1 MAGRILIIEDEEN
14 IQSLVE
20 EVLSEEGYDVV
31 VAEHGA
37 AALALLD
44 KWTPDVILLDM
55 WMPIMDGWQFAQAY
69 RQMSGAR
76 APIVVMSAVLDAG
89 DQPVEIEADSFLA
102 KPLDLDELLD
112 VVGQYTRPGRAPT
125 GVVH

>member
-69 RQMSGAR
+69 RQTSSAH

-112 VVGQYTRPGRAPT
+112 IVGQYTRPGRAPT

>member
-69 RQMSGAR
+69 RQTSGTR

-112 VVGQYTRPGRAPT
+112 IVGQYTRPGRAPT
-125 GVVH
+125 GIVH

>member
-69 RQMSGAR
+69 RQTSGTR

-102 KPLDLDELLD
+102 KPLDLDELID

>member
-69 RQMSGAR
+69 RQTSGAR

-102 KPLDLDELLD
+102 KPLDLDDLLD
-112 VVGQYTRPGRAPT
+112 IVGQYTRPGRAPT